1 MWSIDYIVETDEQ
14 CQSELGQ
21 SIETQITEP
30 ISLDPV
36 SSVDIEQD
44 KDRLSV
50 QESEDAKS
58 EGEVKSENESVDV
71 KEELESGK
79 REAAI
84 KRVEALV
91 KQMSLSH
98 EQDGG

>member
-14 CQSELGQ
+14 SQSELGQ
-21 SIETQITEP
+21 SVDAQITEP
-30 ISLDPV
+30 SSLEPV
-36 SSVDIEQD
+36 SSLDIEQD
-44 KDRLSV
+44 KDTLSV

-58 EGEVKSENESVDV
+58 ESELKSENESLDV
-71 KEELESGK
+71 KEELDSGK

-91 KQMSLSH
+91 KQMSLS
-98 EQDGG
+98 QDQDVG

>member
-1 MWSIDYIVETDEQ
+1 MWSIDYIVETEEQ
-14 CQSELGQ
+14 SQSELGH
-21 SIETQITEP
+21 SIEAHTIEP
-30 ISLDPV
+30 TSLEPL
-36 SSVDIEQD
+36 SSVDTETD

-58 EGEVKSENESVDV
+58 ESEPKSETESIDV
-71 KEELESGK
+71 KEELDSGK

-98 EQDGG
+98 EQDQG

>member
-14 CQSELGQ
+14 SQSELGQ
-21 SIETQITEP
+21 SIEAQITEP
-30 ISLDPV
+30 ISLDPI

-58 EGEVKSENESVDV
+58 EGELKSENESIDV
-71 KEELESGK
+71 KDELDSGK

-91 KQMSLSH
+91 KQMSLSQ